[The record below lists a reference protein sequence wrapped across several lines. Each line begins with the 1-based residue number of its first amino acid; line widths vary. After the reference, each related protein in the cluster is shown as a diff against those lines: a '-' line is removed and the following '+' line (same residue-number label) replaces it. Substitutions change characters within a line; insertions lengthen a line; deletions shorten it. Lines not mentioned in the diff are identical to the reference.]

1 MVHRLAHSSLE
12 KKRDLV
18 YLPMQKKKKN
28 ISLVLE
34 LCPSAR

>member
-18 YLPMQKKKKN
+18 YLPMQKKKK

-34 LCPSAR
+34 LCTSAR